1 MEKDADYIRLVKK
14 AQLGDRSSLERL
26 SKEARRRLQ
35 VDVFRLTLKDDLT
48 GDIVQETILEML
60 KILSELREA
69 DRFWPWL
76 YKIALNKLRL
86 HHRKQQRRNT
96 TPISAIPDGAE
107 LKDSRDAMSD
117 AVGRELKEIVL
128 KAMGRLRPNHRA
140 VLTMRCYREME
151 YSLIAETLGCSEF
164 AAKMQFYRAKRALR
178 KQLARAGLG
187 KGSLLL
193 ALIVFGKMTAPA
205 EAAGITVTA
214 GATKVGAAVAVVGAL
229 GGKTAIVTLATAG
242 IVGAGALV
250 ATSGPEGTT
259 AKPDQI
265 PAMGSPNA
273 GHVEKVHEE
282 YWYYFPQGPDG
293 PMMTRL
299 MKGDSAGKGYQCVQM
314 HDETGSYYLDRRKSI
329 VRIENYRS
337 WHEDL
342 SVWRLPTDKTP
353 LTKFISQTEGKADNL
368 EYVRADG
375 PGLMVVVERSGDGG
389 STWTTRHRHVLKEE
403 YFRFS
408 RPADAKVIDNRDPM
422 HYRGWTYFTVKG
434 RIGGESVS
442 GTGRIPFVYAAGAEH
457 SPWLKLSIGDRL
469 ELIDD
474 GRQAIVRRQGKVV
487 ASYPGGS
494 FFAGLSRPWMGLH
507 TLDSVRRDAA
517 ERQVPFETSYDAQ
530 EKKAEVVLT
539 SEQGKL
545 LYTIDMEKD
554 VVENIRI
561 STGGAETELRFD
573 YLQDIRQAGRQSS
586 EPQISSRYGSFRRKS
601 PGMLWL
607 MELAARPAERWK

>member
-1 MEKDADYIRLVKK
+1 MAENLDYVRLVKN
-14 AQLGDRSSLERL
+14 AQLGDKPSLELL
-26 SKEARRRLQ
+26 SKEAEMRLQ
-35 VDVFRLTLKDDLT
+35 VDVFRLTLEHDLT
-48 GDIVQETILEML
+48 DDIVQETILEML
-60 KILSELREA
+60 KILSELKEA

-86 HHRKQQRRNT
+86 HHRKQQRKT
-96 TPISAIPDGAE
+96 VPISAMPDGAE
-107 LKDSRDAMSD
+107 LKDSRDAMSS

-164 AAKMQFYRAKRALR
+164 AAKMQFYRAKKALR

-205 EAAGITVTA
+205 EAAAITVTA
-214 GATKVGAAVAVVGAL
+214 GATKVGAAVAVAGAL
-229 GGKTAIVTLATAG
+229 GSKTAIVTLATAG
-242 IVGAGALV
+242 IIGAGALV

-265 PAMGSPNA
+265 AVGSPNV
-273 GHVEKVHEE
+273 GYVEKVHEE
-282 YWYYFPQGPDG
+282 YWYYFPQGADG
-293 PMMTRL
+293 PMMTKL
-299 MKGDSAGKGYQCVQM
+299 VKGDSGGKDYKCAQM

-329 VRIENYRS
+329 VRIENYRP

-342 SVWRLPTDKTP
+342 SVWRLPTDKRP

-375 PGLMVVVERSGDGG
+375 PGLMVVAERSGDGG

-434 RIGGESVS
+434 RIDGERVS
-442 GTGRIPFVYAAGAEH
+442 GTGRILFVYAAGAEH
-457 SPWLKLSIGDRL
+457 SPWLKLNIGDRL

-517 ERQVPFETSYDAQ
+517 ERQVPFETGYYAQ
-530 EKKAEVVLT
+530 EKKAQVVLT
-539 SEQGKL
+539 SEKGKL

-554 VVENIRI
+554 VVESIRI

-573 YLQDIRQAGRQSS
+573 YLQDIGQAGNNFS
-586 EPQISSRYGSFRRKS
+586 EPQISSRYGSLRRKS

-607 MELAARPAERWK
+607 MELTARPVERQK